1 MVKNTHPAPLFK
13 ALGEYKSILISVG
26 CFTALINV
34 LMLVPSIYMLQVYD
48 RVLSSQ
54 NETTLVMLSLMVV
67 GFFLFIGLLEVVRS
81 FIVIRIGSQLERR
94 FNLRV
99 YQAAFERN

>member
-1 MVKNTHPAPLFK
+1 MLNNSHPAPLFK
-13 ALGEYKSILISVG
+13 ALGEYKGILISVG

-67 GFFLFIGLLEVVRS
+67 GFFVFIGLLEVLRS

-94 FNLRV
+94 F
-99 YQAAFERN
+99 